1 MSKFLH
7 TADWQ
12 IGKRFEK
19 AESGSRQERL
29 RQQRVETV
37 RGLRALI
44 EEAGLAFVVV
54 CGDLFDSST
63 PEAST
68 VSALCSAVGAL
79 EVPVYAIPGNHDHGG
94 PGGVWDQAFFKRERA
109 ALAPNLHVLLN
120 PEPVVVEG
128 HAVLFP
134 CPLLRRHEANDPTA
148 WLRIPPTGV
157 PEDLPW
163 IVLAHG
169 SVQGFSSRDAGSG
182 GINQIDLDRLPH
194 GVYDYIALGDWHGC
208 KEILPAVWYS
218 GTPEQDR
225 FSKGAANRP
234 GHVLTVE
241 VPARGDRARITEV
254 AVGNLGWHEWEA
266 FSLNGDADLE
276 VLERQLEERLAQ
288 RAGQD
293 LVRLKLSGALSYAG
307 LARLQNVRTGLEARH
322 LRVDWEAAIR
332 AEPTDDE
339 LRSLM
344 ARQDPLIS
352 TLATELHEQMT
363 TDPYASELLRELYL
377 QIESLA
383 Q

>member
-12 IGKRFEK
+12 IGKRFGK

-37 RGLRALI
+37 RGLRSLI
-44 EEAGLAFVVV
+44 EEEGLSFVVV

-63 PEAST
+63 PEAAT
-68 VSALCSAVGAL
+68 VSALCSAVGEL
-79 EVPVYAIPGNHDHGG
+79 QVPVYAIPGNHDHGG
-94 PGGVWDQAFFKRERA
+94 PGCVWEQAFFLRERA
-109 ALAPNLHVLLN
+109 ALAPNLHVLLKA
-120 PEPVVVEG
+120 EPVVVEG
-128 HAVLFP
+128 QAVLFP
-134 CPLLRRHEANDPTA
+134 CPLLRRHEGSDPTG
-148 WLRIPPTGV
+148 WLRVTPEGV
-157 PEDLPW
+157 LEDLPW

-169 SVQGFSSRDAGSG
+169 SVQGFSSREDGSSG
-182 GINQIDLDRLPH
+182 MNQIDLDRLPQ

-208 KEILPAVWYS
+208 KEILPAAWYS

-225 FSKGAANRP
+225 FAKGEGNRP

-241 VPARGDRARITEV
+241 VAARGGLARIKEV
-254 AVGNLGWHEWEA
+254 AVGKLGWHEWDA

-276 VLERQLEERLAQ
+276 AFERQIEERLAQ

-293 LVRLKLSGALSYAG
+293 LVRMSLTGALSYAG
-307 LARLQNVRTGLEARH
+307 LARLQELRTGLEARH
-322 LRVDWEAAIR
+322 LRVDWESALR
-332 AEPTDDE
+332 AEPTEDE
-339 LRSLM
+339 LRSLT

-352 TLATELHEQMT
+352 ILATELHEQMA
-363 TDPYASELLRELYL
+363 TDPQAAELLRELYL
-377 QIESLA
+377 QIERLA